1 MVRNRLA
8 GSGRHLCPGFPGSAA
23 LCTAELVHAHLHEPP
38 GGHALRLPGPP
49 DKISVAFVCR
59 GENESDIVYGV
70 NSIFL
75 RFYVVA
81 RLAKPAEVISMGKE

>member
-1 MVRNRLA
+1 MARNRLA

-49 DKISVAFVCR
+49 DKISVVFVCR
-59 GENESDIVYGV
+59 NESDVIYGA

-75 RFYVVA
+75 CFYVVA
-81 RLAKPAEVISMGKE
+81 RLAKPAEVISVGKE